1 MAVLSVVVV
10 ALLWL
15 DLHFFARGREPS
27 FREGLIWSVGWLV
40 LSLLVAVG
48 FALAGDSEDAVTYT
62 TVYLIERS
70 LSLDNLFVFILLFGY
85 FGVPEEY
92 RARVLFYGIA
102 AALVLRGFAILAGV
116 ALIETFHFV
125 IYLLGATLLFLSYR
139 ILRGVE
145 ENVDPDKNIVVR
157 GVRRIFPVS
166 GDFHGAKMFVR
177 EDGRRYATPL
187 LVCLAAV
194 VAADIAFAVDS
205 IPAAF
210 AITRDSFII
219 WMANVFALLGMRAL
233 FVLVE
238 GLIKRFRYLNQTVAI
253 VLAVVAVKL
262 LVEDLYKVG
271 PAASLAIVA
280 VVFAVGIVASVIAD
294 RRDPEAAEHQADR
307 LPGSGLLVGV
317 QRLELLLVVLLH
329 GVVARLAAAARGVVA
344 RLEVVHELVA
354 TVLVD
359 GRLVGHEDPLALVVV
374 GSLEDLGADVG
385 GVVDDDEDLGLRVH
399 VGAGADDEVVQFEAA
414 QGAGHAR
421 SCSRARREQPLVG
434 AVRYD

>member
-1 MAVLSVVVV
+1 
-10 ALLWL
+10 
-15 DLHFFARGREPS
+15 
-27 FREGLIWSVGWLV
+27 V

-85 FGVPEEY
+85 FGVAEEY

-157 GVRRIFPVS
+157 GVRRVFPVS
-166 GDFHGAKMFVR
+166 GEFHGTKMFVR
-177 EDGRRYATPL
+177 EDGKRYATPL

-238 GLIKRFRYLNQTVAI
+238 GLIRRFRYLNQTVAI

-262 LVEDLYKVG
+262 LIEDLYKVG

-280 VVFAVGIVASVIAD
+280 VVFGVGILASVIAD

-307 LPGSGLLVGV
+307 LPGHDSSSGSSVSSSSSSSSSTASSPDSP
-317 QRLELLLVVLLH
+317 RPP
-329 GVVARLAAAARGVVA
+329 A
-344 RLEVVHELVA
+344 
-354 TVLVD
+354 
-359 GRLVGHEDPLALVVV
+359 
-374 GSLEDLGADVG
+374 GS
-385 GVVDDDEDLGLRVH
+385 
-399 VGAGADDEVVQFEAA
+399 
-414 QGAGHAR
+414 
-421 SCSRARREQPLVG
+421 
-434 AVRYD
+434 